1 MPEVGLLG
9 HMTDV
14 VVQEL
19 ISEASRDTHVVLDT
33 AASSAPGGHIQPA
46 RKQDYK
52 WPTSVFSNFMFF
64 IGLQTTTISKA
75 EYPACYLCCCLN
87 FPPVSPSPHL
97 GLMKCNKS
105 L

>member
-19 ISEASRDTHVVLDT
+19 TSEASRDTHVVLDT
-33 AASSAPGGHIQPA
+33 ASSSAPSGHIQPA

-64 IGLQTTTISKA
+64 IGLQTTTISKP
-75 EYPACYLCCCLN
+75 EYPAILSLLLSEFPSSVS
-87 FPPVSPSPHL
+87 FPPSRSNE
-97 GLMKCNKS
+97 M
-105 L
+105 

>member
-33 AASSAPGGHIQPA
+33 ASSSAPGGHIQTA
-46 RKQDYK
+46 AEITCR
-52 WPTSVFSNFMFF
+52 VFSFANC
-64 IGLQTTTISKA
+64 G
-75 EYPACYLCCCLN
+75 
-87 FPPVSPSPHL
+87 
-97 GLMKCNKS
+97 S